1 MKFLEKFTE
10 IKGDASFR
18 KFYRN
23 TKNNSIIVYAKK
35 EKYKN
40 LLIYDAIN
48 KILIKN
54 NILAPRLLNQNYK
67 KNYIEIQDF
76 GNETIYQIL
85 KKKKI

>member
-1 MKFLEKFTE
+1 MKFSKDFKE

-23 TKNNSIIVYAKK
+23 KKKKSIIIFANK
-35 EKYKN
+35 EKIKN

-54 NILAPRLLNQNYK
+54 KVIASKLISQNYQ
-67 KNYIEIQDF
+67 KNYIEIEDM
-76 GNETIYQIL
+76 GLKTIYKL
-85 KKKKI
+85 